1 MRLLPG
7 TKKFGFRT
15 IVLTQAQQRSRL
27 FVCLFRMPSFSA
39 PAPPNRFRYPGTRL
53 LRPEQDGRERLR
65 PSGRSAAA
73 SGGPAGRPTS
83 AARGTAIPAHGSCLP
98 PAPPN
103 RFRYPG
109 ARLLRPVRFFE
120 CLPVLRP
127 RSTASACF
135 PPRESALPSAPPPS
149 SAPAPRTASGIPAPV
164 CSVRFAFPEASRP
177 CAPDRLQ
184 APAFRPAN
192 RAFRLHRRSL
202 RPRHPEPLPVSRHP
216 SASSDSLF
224 RKPPGPAAPIDRKR
238 LFPACESC
246 LPSAPPPSSPP
257 APVCSVRNRT
267 DAKGSDPPGRSAAA
281 SGGPAG
287 RPTPAGR
294 GTAIPPRRSQTG
306 CFPSTAASASRRTT
320 PGSGTDVAYRCV

>member
-27 FVCLFRMPSFSA
+27 FVCLFRIPSFSA
-39 PAPPNRFRYPGTRL
+39 PAPPNRLRYPGARL

-109 ARLLRPVRFFE
+109 ARLLRPEQDGRE
-120 CLPVLRP
+120 RLRP
-127 RSTASACF
+127 SGRSAA
-135 PPRESALPSAPPPS
+135 
-149 SAPAPRTASGIPAPV
+149 ASGGPAGRPTSAARGTAIPA
-164 CSVRFAFPEASRP
+164 
-177 CAPDRLQ
+177 
-184 APAFRPAN
+184 
-192 RAFRLHRRSL
+192 H
-202 RPRHPEPLPVSRHP
+202 
-216 SASSDSLF
+216 
-224 RKPPGPAAPIDRKR
+224 G
-238 LFPACESC
+238 SC
-246 LPSAPPPSSPP
+246 LPPAPP
-257 APVCSVRNRT
+257 NRFRYPGT
-267 DAKGSDPPGRSAAA
+267 RLLRPEQDGRERLRPFGRSAAA

-306 CFPSTAASASRRTT
+306 RFPSTAASASRRTT
-320 PGSGTDVAYRCV
+320 PGNGTDGAYRCV

>member
-39 PAPPNRFRYPGTRL
+39 PAPPNRFRYPGARL

-109 ARLLRPVRFFE
+109 ARLLRPEQDGRE
-120 CLPVLRP
+120 RLRP
-127 RSTASACF
+127 SGRSAA
-135 PPRESALPSAPPPS
+135 
-149 SAPAPRTASGIPAPV
+149 ASGGPAGRPTSAARGTAIPA
-164 CSVRFAFPEASRP
+164 
-177 CAPDRLQ
+177 
-184 APAFRPAN
+184 
-192 RAFRLHRRSL
+192 H
-202 RPRHPEPLPVSRHP
+202 
-216 SASSDSLF
+216 
-224 RKPPGPAAPIDRKR
+224 G
-238 LFPACESC
+238 SC
-246 LPSAPPPSSPP
+246 LPPAPPNRFRYPGARLLRPEQDGRERLRPS
-257 APVCSVRNRT
+257 
-267 DAKGSDPPGRSAAA
+267 GRSAAA